1 MNKERYNKRKYQLFV
16 FNKNV
21 GEKIILNRKREQRSN
36 EYASHKFLFTIGS
49 LYTIMILLIAV

>member
-1 MNKERYNKRKYQLFV
+1 MTKEKYDKRKYQLFI
-16 FNKNV
+16 FNKKIGV
-21 GEKIILNRKREQRSN
+21 KIILNRKREQRSN